1 MVHNSLQAGA
11 RQSFR
16 AVPTAFKADDVTVS
30 PLSHNTSSAIG
41 SLVINIVWYLCHT
54 ICTYR
59 DIETFM
65 TIKKQNTSKKGRIVR
80 NGLKPLILLAKLP
93 YFLLT
98 FSTFMHNT
106 RARIVYFELLK
117 SFHMLYRGWVMCIW
131 EKKTKI
137 GWLHSIA
144 NTIHI

>member
-1 MVHNSLQAGA
+1 MAHNSLQAGA

-16 AVPTAFKADDVTVS
+16 VVSTTLKAVRVTVS
-30 PLSHNTSSAIG
+30 PLSHNTRIAIG
-41 SLVINIVWYLCHT
+41 GWECGIYVTLLRL
-54 ICTYR
+54 YR
-59 DIETFM
+59 DIETF
-65 TIKKQNTSKKGRIVR
+65 IHNKKQNTSEKGRIVR
-80 NGLKPLILLAKLP
+80 NGLKPLILLAKVP

-117 SFHMLYRGWVMCIW
+117 SFHMLYRDCVMCIW
-131 EKKTKI
+131 KKQKKI
-137 GWLHSIA
+137 GWLHSIE

>member
-1 MVHNSLQAGA
+1 MVHNSLQVGA

-41 SLVINIVWYLCHT
+41 SLVINIVWFLCHT

-80 NGLKPLILLAKLP
+80 NGLKPLILLAKVP

-106 RARIVYFELLK
+106 RARIEYFELLK
-117 SFHMLYRGWVMCIW
+117 SFHMLYRDWVMCIW
-131 EKKTKI
+131 KKQKKI
-137 GWLHSIA
+137 GWLHSIE

>member
-1 MVHNSLQAGA
+1 MVHNSLQVGA

-16 AVPTAFKADDVTVS
+16 AVPTAYKADDVTVS

-41 SLVINIVWYLCHT
+41 SLVIHIVWYLCHT

-80 NGLKPLILLAKLP
+80 NGLKPLILLAKVP

-98 FSTFMHNT
+98 FSCTGDSASQLYLCQYLVSL
-106 RARIVYFELLK
+106 RSLIPQGVLLGLPSK
-117 SFHMLYRGWVMCIW
+117 PHLVQGPGFRFS
-131 EKKTKI
+131 
-137 GWLHSIA
+137 
-144 NTIHI
+144 

>member
-1 MVHNSLQAGA
+1 MVHNSLQVGA

-16 AVPTAFKADDVTVS
+16 AVPTACKVDGVTVS
-30 PLSHNTSSAIG
+30 PLSHNTPSTIG
-41 SLVINIVWYLCHT
+41 SLVIHIVWHLCHT
-54 ICTYR
+54 ICTYMYMK
-59 DIETFM
+59 TFM
-65 TIKKQNTSKKGRIVR
+65 TMKKQITSKKGRIVR
-80 NGLKPLILLAKLP
+80 NGLKPLILLAKVP

-106 RARIVYFELLK
+106 RARIEYFELLK
-117 SFHMLYRGWVMCIW
+117 SFHMLYRDWVMCIW
-131 EKKTKI
+131 KKQKKI

>member
-1 MVHNSLQAGA
+1 MVHNSLQVGA

-16 AVPTAFKADDVTVS
+16 VVSTTLKAVRVTVS
-30 PLSHNTSSAIG
+30 PLSHNTRIAIG
-41 SLVINIVWYLCHT
+41 GWECGIYVTLLRL
-54 ICTYR
+54 YR

-80 NGLKPLILLAKLP
+80 NGLKPLILLAKVP

-106 RARIVYFELLK
+106 RARIEYFKLLK
-117 SFHMLYRGWVMCIW
+117 SFHMLYREWVMCIW

>member
-1 MVHNSLQAGA
+1 MVHNSLQVGA

-30 PLSHNTSSAIG
+30 PLSHNTRIAIG
-41 SLVINIVWYLCHT
+41 GWECGIYVTLLRL
-54 ICTYR
+54 YR

-80 NGLKPLILLAKLP
+80 NGLKPLILLAKVP

-106 RARIVYFELLK
+106 RARIEYFKLLK
-117 SFHMLYRGWVMCIW
+117 SFHMLYREWVMCIW

>member
-16 AVPTAFKADDVTVS
+16 VVSTTYKAIRVTVS
-30 PLSHNTSSAIG
+30 PLSHNTRIAID
-41 SLVINIVWYLCHT
+41 LVGCGIYTTLLRL
-54 ICTYR
+54 YR

-80 NGLKPLILLAKLP
+80 NGLKPLILLAKVP

-106 RARIVYFELLK
+106 RARIEYFKLLK
-117 SFHMLYRGWVMCIW
+117 SFHMLYREWVMCIW

>member
-16 AVPTAFKADDVTVS
+16 AVPTAFKADTRI
-30 PLSHNTSSAIG
+30 AID
-41 SLVINIVWYLCHT
+41 LVGCGIYTTLLRL
-54 ICTYR
+54 YR

-80 NGLKPLILLAKLP
+80 NGLKPLILLAKVP

-106 RARIVYFELLK
+106 RARFTILKLLK

>member
-1 MVHNSLQAGA
+1 MVHNSLQVGA

-16 AVPTAFKADDVTVS
+16 VVSTTLKAVRVTVS

-80 NGLKPLILLAKLP
+80 NGLKPLILLAKVP

>member
-1 MVHNSLQAGA
+1 MAHNSLQAGA

-16 AVPTAFKADDVTVS
+16 VVSTTFKAIRVTVS

-41 SLVINIVWYLCHT
+41 SLVINILWYLCHT

-80 NGLKPLILLAKLP
+80 NGLKPLILLAKVP

-117 SFHMLYRGWVMCIW
+117 SFHMLYRDWVMCIW
-131 EKKTKI
+131 KKQKKI
-137 GWLHSIA
+137 GWLHSIE